1 MVKQWSILTTF
12 FTLDEKE
19 RSIQTVFLSNNYAKE
34 GENIVDGCRAM
45 AMQWSGHLPLDYFF
59 SAANLVKLDMTKI
72 VDGRHDFDLGLR
84 TGAGAYYLQIG

>member
-1 MVKQWSILTTF
+1 
-12 FTLDEKE
+12 
-19 RSIQTVFLSNNYAKE
+19 
-34 GENIVDGCRAM
+34 M